1 MSIFKK
7 IGRVVSWPVR
17 TAVTVVKGVH
27 TAMNILTLFQGK
39 RTQALLVTL
48 GVLISFVKP
57 WVDSHAP
64 QFSDIATSIIK
75 FTGVLAGATFA
86 DKVQRLI
93 EVWKDATAK
102 AG

>member
-1 MSIFKK
+1 MSMFKK

-17 TAVTVVKGVH
+17 TAVSAAKGVK

-48 GVLISFVKP
+48 GVLVSFVKP

-64 QFSDIATSIIK
+64 QFTDLTDSVMK
-75 FTGVLAGATFA
+75 LTGFVAGATFA
-86 DKVQRLI
+86 DKIQRL
-93 EVWKDATAK
+93 VQAWKDATAK